1 MPRLRRRN
9 RNNAMAISKRARR
22 IFSRARF
29 CFWTG
34 GIFLLCGV
42 ILLSGCVRH
51 EPPADVTIING
62 GEPESLDP
70 AIITGQVEMRIVQG
84 LFEGLTRLDP
94 KTGPAHPRSGGGLG
108 NFTRRPHLHIPSADQ
123 SDLVHR
129 RTDYRR
135 RRGLFVDS
143 GARIRRPLPVTRDSC
158 FI

>member
-22 IFSRARF
+22 IFSRAHF
-29 CFWTG
+29 CFGTG

-42 ILLSGCVRH
+42 ILLSGCVHH

-84 LFEGLTRLDP
+84 LFED
-94 KTGPAHPRSGGGLG
+94 
-108 NFTRRPHLHIPSADQ
+108 
-123 SDLVHR
+123 
-129 RTDYRR
+129 
-135 RRGLFVDS
+135 
-143 GARIRRPLPVTRDSC
+143 
-158 FI
+158 

>member
-1 MPRLRRRN
+1 MPRRRRRN
-9 RNNAMAISKRARR
+9 RNNAMAIFQRARR

-29 CFWTG
+29 CFGMG
-34 GIFLLCGV
+34 GVFLLCGV
-42 ILLSGCVRH
+42 LLLSGCVRR
-51 EPPADVTIING
+51 EPPADITIING

-94 KTGPAHPRSGGGLG
+94 KTARPIPGLAETLG
-108 NFTRRPHLHIPSADQ
+108 HFARRPHLHISSAHQ
-123 SDLVHR
+123 SGLVHR

-135 RRGLFVDS
+135 MTWFIPGF
-143 GARIRRPLPVTRDSC
+143 ARSIRRPRPVTRGRC